1 MIAYL
6 TGVVHR
12 IDPKK
17 IIILTPSGVGYEVIP
32 TGSLLA
38 TCQVDQ
44 PKVLEIFTVVR
55 EQELTLYG
63 FDSSAEKKLFEQLI
77 SVSGIGP
84 KTAVGMVSTPVDK
97 LRDAIEQGDITYIT
111 RMPGIGKKTAQRL
124 VVELKGKIDL
134 SAAAQVVLS
143 SAKVEASEGLAN
155 LGYDRR
161 DIEGFMKAAD
171 DGLSTEELV
180 KGFLVN
186 G

>member
-6 TGVVHR
+6 TGIVHR

-17 IIILTPSGVGYEVIP
+17 IILLTASGVGYSVIP

-38 TCQVDQ
+38 TCQEGAD
-44 PKVLEIFTVVR
+44 KSLEIFTVVR

-63 FDSSAEKKLFEQLI
+63 FDSLAEKKLFEQLI

-84 KTAVGMVSTPVDK
+84 KTAVGMVSTPVEK

-134 SAAAQVVLS
+134 SSAPGVVM
-143 SAKVEASEGLAN
+143 SATKSEASEALSN

-161 DIEGFMKAAD
+161 DVENFVKSAD
-171 DGLSTEELV
+171 DGLSTEALV
-180 KGFLVN
+180 KLFLAQ
-186 G
+186 

>member
-6 TGVVHR
+6 TGIIHR
-12 IDPKK
+12 MNSKK
-17 IIILTPSGVGYEVIP
+17 IVLLTASGVGYEVIP

-38 TCQVDQ
+38 TCQEGAD
-44 PKVLEIFTVVR
+44 KSLEIFTVVR

-63 FDSSAEKKLFEQLI
+63 FDSLSEKKLFEQLI

-134 SAAAQVVLS
+134 SSAPGATLS
-143 SAKVEASEGLAN
+143 SAQSEASEALGN

-161 DIEGFMKAAD
+161 DIEVFVQSAAA
-171 DGLSTEELV
+171 GLSTEELV
-180 KGFLVN
+180 KGFLMA
-186 G
+186 